1 MRVMRNYEVTREGEA
16 GPMRLKAADTGR
28 VLAVI
33 SVDEARQLWI
43 NLGAALGPGTSTG
56 PRCHTQGALASRKV
70 PFLGWLATAAI
81 GVAFVCERRRQR

>member
-1 MRVMRNYEVTREGEA
+1 MRVMRNYEVTRDGDA

-43 NLGAALGPGTSTG
+43 NLGAALGPGASTG
-56 PRCHTQGALASRKV
+56 PRSHTPGAPGSREV
-70 PFLGWLATAAI
+70 PLLGWLATAAI
-81 GVAFVCERRRQR
+81 GVALLVWQRRR